1 MEEELKCTICTRF
14 FDDPIILTCGHSL
27 CRMCALKAHQ
37 PSTSSA
43 TSSMSSPR
51 PSTPGILS
59 QILSSASSPISP
71 QSAGSS
77 SGASDTMSL
86 CVSDGGD
93 HESDKL
99 SVVSETD
106 SGVVGCGR
114 TSRPSSI
121 IGPPL
126 SRLHNILTP
135 STSGVQLICNS
146 CQKPSYYCD
155 ENSIVSAP
163 TNLAMQNVIKR
174 YLIAHPNIKAGP
186 SVCTPTEETPC
197 SSTVPQCQLCEGT
210 DNRQANVF
218 CEQCDIYYC
227 SPCQTALHPA
237 RGPLAKHNLIE
248 AGGRKK
254 SSTSTL
260 PLNNATTTA
269 RDLLRCVTH
278 PGEGLTMYCLACK
291 VPVCSRCLQDLRH
304 ANHDVQSLPIAC
316 KGHKTELSTT
326 LQQLSEKAKTA
337 TEEIGRLK
345 GLHDVIRNNCNDFK
359 SNVCIQID
367 QLIEQLQMRKEKL
380 MQHVEEQAEN
390 KRRILK
396 AQIVRCTGKLTKTS
410 ALIQFCIEALKEPD
424 ATVYMQISNALLH
437 RSTSLEFLWHKE
449 MRTKPEIDSDFVL
462 NLDTK
467 HLQYTIQTLD
477 FAQLKA
483 GRRGTRFKGDP
494 SRVPSAPIIETSE
507 CSAENNSVTVVW
519 RPRNDGSAVDGFALE
534 IDTGRDDGNFKEVYS
549 GPDTICTI
557 DGLHF
562 NTVYTARVKSF
573 NSAGESEYSESIC
586 LQTAQVAWFQLT
598 KSPSQRDMILSNE
611 CATLCGNTLEHRTVL
626 GSIAFS
632 KGVHY
637 WEVTVDR
644 HDGHAD
650 IVIGVAQ
657 PAVNR
662 NLMLG
667 KDLHGWS
674 MYVDGERS
682 WYLHNE
688 THHNRIL
695 GGVGRGTVIGVK
707 LDCDR
712 GVMEFTIN
720 DRKRMYQGNPVAFTN
735 MPRGLYYPAF
745 SVNANAAIT
754 VHTGLSCPPSPD
766 GSE

>member
-1 MEEELKCTICTRF
+1 MEEELKCTVCTRF
-14 FDDPIILTCGHSL
+14 FDDPIILNCGHSL
-27 CRMCALKAHQ
+27 CRMCAIKAHQ
-37 PSTSSA
+37 PSTSSGI
-43 TSSMSSPR
+43 SSPR

-59 QILSSASSPISP
+59 QILSSSPISP
-71 QSAGSS
+71 QSSSS
-77 SGASDTMSL
+77 SGASDTVSL
-86 CVSDGGD
+86 CVSDGD

-114 TSRPSSI
+114 NSRPSSI

-135 STSGVQLICNS
+135 STSGVQLMCS
-146 CQKPSYYCD
+146 LCQKPSYFCD
-155 ENSIVSAP
+155 ENSIVNAP
-163 TNLAMQNVIKR
+163 TNLAMQNVIVR
-174 YLIAHPNIKAGP
+174 YLTAHPDRAGA
-186 SVCTPTEETPC
+186 SSIPTTSSKSSGTTMEED
-197 SSTVPQCQLCEGT
+197 VVAQCQLCEGS
-210 DNRQANVF
+210 DNRAANVF
-218 CEQCDIYYC
+218 CEQCDIFYC
-227 SPCQTALHPA
+227 TPCQTALHPA
-237 RGPLAKHNLIE
+237 RGPLAKHNLVP
-248 AGGRKK
+248 AGGGRRK
-254 SSTSTL
+254 
-260 PLNNATTTA
+260 PLTEVTK
-269 RDLLRCVTH
+269 DKDQLRCATH
-278 PGEGLTMYCLACK
+278 PTEGLTMYCIACK

-345 GLHDVIRNNCNDFK
+345 SMQHQITANCDNFK
-359 SNVCIQID
+359 STVCIQID
-367 QLIEQLQMRKEKL
+367 QLIEQLQMRKDKL
-380 MQHVEEQAEN
+380 MQHVDEQAEHK
-390 KRRILK
+390 KRTLRT
-396 AQIVRCTGKLTKTS
+396 QIVRCTGKLTKTS
-410 ALIQFCIEALKEPD
+410 ALIQFCIESLKEPD
-424 ATVYMQISNALLH
+424 PSVYMQVSNALLH

-449 MRTKPEIDSDFVL
+449 MRTKPEVDPEFVL
-462 NLDTK
+462 NLETK

-477 FAQLKA
+477 FAQLK
-483 GRRGTRFKGDP
+483 
-494 SRVPSAPIIETSE
+494 VPSAPIIETSE

-562 NTVYTARVKSF
+562 NTVYAARVKAY
-573 NSAGESEYSESIC
+573 NSAGESEYSEPIC
-586 LQTAQVAWFQLT
+586 LQTAHVAWFQLT
-598 KSPSQRDMILSNE
+598 KSPSQRDMILSND
-611 CATLCGNTLEHRTVL
+611 CATLSGNSLEYRTVL

-637 WEVTVDR
+637 WEVTIDR
-644 HDGHAD
+644 HDGNAD
-650 IVIGVAQ
+650 VVIGVAQ

-688 THHNRIL
+688 THHNRIM
-695 GGVGRGTVIGVK
+695 GGVSRGTVIGVK

-712 GVMEFTIN
+712 GVMEYTIN
-720 DRKRMYQGNPVAFTN
+720 DRRRLYQGDTLAFTN

-745 SVNANAAIT
+745 SVNANASIT
-754 VHTGLSCPPSPD
+754 VHTGLTCPSSTNSD
-766 GSE
+766 